1 MTQEDKKYKRVG
13 IFVVGAIIIFFVG
26 YQFISKEGFFDN
38 NTKLYSLAND
48 VSGITTE
55 TPIVINGF
63 QIGKVSDLSLKKGK
77 VLIEFSVDKEIKLTK
92 SAQFFSSAN
101 SIFGDRQI
109 EVKNSHEGEDFYKSG
124 DTIQTEFITNP
135 IGGIID
141 STLMQE
147 IEPTLKEFSKTIGKA
162 LQDYGEEDKD
172 ASTKNEEK

>member
-1 MTQEDKKYKRVG
+1 MHKMFIASKSSQRHLCEPFSSIKKRKMTQEDKKYKRVG

-77 VLIEFSVDKEIKLTK
+77 VLIELCL
-92 SAQFFSSAN
+92 FF
-101 SIFGDRQI
+101 
-109 EVKNSHEGEDFYKSG
+109 
-124 DTIQTEFITNP
+124 
-135 IGGIID
+135 
-141 STLMQE
+141 
-147 IEPTLKEFSKTIGKA
+147 
-162 LQDYGEEDKD
+162 LQ
-172 ASTKNEEK
+172 